1 MQKICI
7 TGSIGSGKT
16 TVANIFKA
24 IGIPVYNADEKA
36 KELYA
41 EETVKTLLLKNFG
54 ETIFD
59 SDKNINKEILA
70 SIVFNNPDALKKI
83 NSIIHPLV
91 MENFHNWNKQQSS
104 NSYVIFES
112 AIIFESGLDKKFDKI
127 ISVSAP
133 EDLRIKRVMK
143 RDSVNSDKV
152 LQRIKNQWSNE
163 AKVKLSDFV
172 IINDERQ
179 LLIPQILE
187 IHKKISPEKN

>member
-24 IGIPVYNADEKA
+24 IGIPVFNADINA

-41 EETVKTLLLKNFG
+41 EENVKTLLLKNFG
-54 ETIFD
+54 KTIFD

-91 MENFHNWNKQQSS
+91 MENFHNWSKLQSS
-104 NSYVIFES
+104 NSFVIFES
-112 AIIFESGLDKKFDKI
+112 AIIFESGLDKEFDKI

-133 EDLRIKRVMK
+133 EDLRVKRVMK

-172 IINDERQ
+172 IYNDERQ
-179 LLIPQILE
+179 LIIPQILKINKE
-187 IHKKISPEKN
+187 INPEIN

>member
-24 IGIPVYNADEKA
+24 IGIPVFNADEKA
-36 KELYA
+36 KSLYT
-41 EETVKTLLLKNFG
+41 EKTVKTLLLKFFG
-54 ETIFD
+54 ETILD
-59 SDKNINKEILA
+59 SNNSINKKKIA
-70 SIVFNNPDALKKI
+70 SIVFNNPVALKKI

-91 MENFHNWNKQQSS
+91 IENFHKWSKQQSS

-112 AIIFESGLDKKFDKI
+112 AIIFESDLDKEFDKI

-179 LLIPQILE
+179 LIIPQILE
-187 IHKKISPEKN
+187 IHKEINPEIN

>member
-24 IGIPVYNADEKA
+24 IGIPVFNADINA

-41 EETVKTLLLKNFG
+41 EENVKTLLLKNFG
-54 ETIFD
+54 KTIFD

-91 MENFHNWNKQQSS
+91 MENFHNWSKLQSS
-104 NSYVIFES
+104 NSFVIFES
-112 AIIFESGLDKKFDKI
+112 AIIFESGLDKEFDKI

-133 EDLRIKRVMK
+133 EDLRVKRVMK